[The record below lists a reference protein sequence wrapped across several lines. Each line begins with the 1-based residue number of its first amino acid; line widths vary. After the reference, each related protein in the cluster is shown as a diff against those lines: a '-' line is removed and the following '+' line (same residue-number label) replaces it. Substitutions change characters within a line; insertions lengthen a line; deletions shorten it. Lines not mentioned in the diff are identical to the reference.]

1 MTMRTL
7 LLATLALGLLVG
19 CSAGG
24 AGVTGQ
30 SAPGGTVGLTRD
42 GGPAPAVA
50 EGAPAVGKGVPTTD
64 QSAARPGG
72 IPVPAA
78 LDPTRAL
85 ILTASISM
93 RAGDPWSAADRAQS
107 IASSLG
113 GDVMS
118 LSQSGSGEQ
127 RSASMTLRVPADKFN
142 DALRAL
148 RSLSDVEVLS
158 SSVDS
163 KDVTEQFVD
172 LEARLRAKQAEE
184 TRYLALLARADK
196 IEDILRIDQSLNS
209 VRTQI
214 EQLTGQLNSMKSRT
228 TFSTISLSITPTGVI
243 PLGDPKVYDPS
254 KTIERAVAA
263 LGAMLR
269 VVADLTIWLLIFAWL
284 PLLLLGA
291 AFAAL
296 RYRRQPTGTG
306 PSSPTPGAV

>member
-1 MTMRTL
+1 MKEVTAMRRL
-7 LLATLALGLLVG
+7 FLALLAIGLVSA
-19 CSAGG
+19 CSSA
-24 AGVTGQ
+24 AMPA
-30 SAPGGTVGLTRD
+30 SAPAGSVDRQQ
-42 GGPAPAVA
+42 
-50 EGAPAVGKGVPTTD
+50 GAPLGETAARGVPLTD
-64 QSAARPGG
+64 QTAGKPGSAPQPGG

-93 RAGDPWSAADRAQS
+93 RASDPWAAADRAQA
-107 IASSLG
+107 IATGVG

-127 RSASMTLRVPADKFN
+127 RAASMTLRVPADKFN
-142 DALRAL
+142 DTLRAL
-148 RSLSDVEVLS
+148 RSLSGVEVLS
-158 SSVDS
+158 SNVDS

-196 IEDILRIDQSLNS
+196 IEDILRIDQSLNA

-228 TFSTISLSITPTGVI
+228 TFSTISLSIQPAGAI
-243 PLGDPKVYDPS
+243 PPGDPRVYDPS
-254 KTIERAVAA
+254 KTVERAVAA
-263 LGAMLR
+263 LGLMLR
-269 VVADLTIWLLIFAWL
+269 VAADLAIWLLVLGWL
-284 PLLLLGA
+284 PLLVLGA

-296 RYRRQPTGTG
+296 RSRRQAAAP
-306 PSSPTPGAV
+306 PPTP

>member
-1 MTMRTL
+1 MRKL
-7 LLATLALGLLVG
+7 LLATLALGLLVA
-19 CSAGG
+19 CSAGTAG
-24 AGVTGQ
+24 PSGGGTAGVGAPTIGRDGGQ
-30 SAPGGTVGLTRD
+30 SAEFAKGA
-42 GGPAPAVA
+42 PAPAA
-50 EGAPAVGKGVPTTD
+50 D
-64 QSAARPGG
+64 QAATQPNS

-85 ILTASISM
+85 ILTASIAM
-93 RAGDPWSAADRAQS
+93 RANDPWGAADRAQAVATS
-107 IASSLG
+107 MG

-118 LSQSGSGEQ
+118 LSQSGKGDD
-127 RSASMTLRVPADKFN
+127 RHASLVMRVPAERFN
-142 DALRAL
+142 DALRQL
-148 RSLSDVEVLS
+148 RAMSDVEVLT

-214 EQLTGQLNSMKSRT
+214 EQLTGQLNSMKNRT

-243 PLGDPKVYDPS
+243 PVGDSKVYDPS
-254 KTIERAVAA
+254 KTVERAVAA
-263 LGAMLR
+263 LGVMLR
-269 VVADLTIWLLIFAWL
+269 VVADLAIWLLILGWL

-291 AFAAL
+291 AIAAL
-296 RYRRQPTGTG
+296 RYRRQTPATG

>member
-1 MTMRTL
+1 MRKP
-7 LLATLALGLLVG
+7 LLAILAIGLLAA
-19 CSAGG
+19 CTGG
-24 AGVTGQ
+24 AAAPAAQSGGSAASREGASAMTVQRAAPVADQAAGKPG
-30 SAPGGTVGLTRD
+30 SAP
-42 GGPAPAVA
+42 
-50 EGAPAVGKGVPTTD
+50 E
-64 QSAARPGG
+64 PGG

-85 ILTASISM
+85 ILTASIAM
-93 RAGDPWSAADRAQS
+93 RAPDPWAAADRAQG
-107 IASSLG
+107 IATSLG

-127 RSASMTLRVPADKFN
+127 RSASLTLRVPADKFN

-148 RSLSDVEVLS
+148 RSLADVEVLS
-158 SSVDS
+158 SNVDS

-196 IEDILRIDQSLNS
+196 IEDILRIDQVLNA

-228 TFSTISLSITPTGVI
+228 TFSTISLSITPAGVVL
-243 PLGDPKVYDPS
+243 PGDPRVYDPS
-254 KTIERAVAA
+254 KTVERAVAA
-263 LGAMLR
+263 LGALLR
-269 VVADLTIWLLIFAWL
+269 VAADLAIWLLVLGWL

-296 RYRRQPTGTG
+296 RYRRQTPAAG
-306 PSSPTPGAV
+306 PSSPTPDAI

>member
-1 MTMRTL
+1 MRAL
-7 LLATLALGLLVG
+7 LLATIAIGLLAA
-19 CSAGG
+19 CSG
-24 AGVTGQ
+24 AGAGAIGQ
-30 SAPGGTVGLTRD
+30 SAPGAMGIARD
-42 GGPAPAVA
+42 GGPAPALA
-50 EGAPAVGKGVPTTD
+50 EGAPAGKGVPTTD
-64 QSAARPGG
+64 QNVARPGG

-93 RAGDPWSAADRAQS
+93 RASDPWAAADRAQA
-107 IASSLG
+107 IATGVG

-148 RSLSDVEVLS
+148 RSLSDVDVLS

-196 IEDILRIDQSLNS
+196 IEDILRIDQSLNA
-209 VRTQI
+209 VRMQI

-243 PLGDPKVYDPS
+243 PVGDPRLYDPS
-254 KTIERAVAA
+254 KTVERAVAA
-263 LGAMLR
+263 LGVMLR
-269 VVADLTIWLLIFAWL
+269 VAADLVIWLLVFAWI
-284 PLLLLGA
+284 PLLLVAGV
-291 AFAAL
+291 FAAQ
-296 RYRRQPTGTG
+296 RARRQAT
-306 PSSPTPGAV
+306 PSTPA

>member
-1 MTMRTL
+1 MRKL
-7 LLATLALGLLVG
+7 LLATLAIGLLVA
-19 CSAGG
+19 CSGPG
-24 AGVTGQ
+24 IMSQ
-30 SAPGGTVGLTRD
+30 SAPGGTATIARD
-42 GGPAPAVA
+42 GGPATGIA

-64 QSAARPGG
+64 QGAARPGG

-93 RAGDPWSAADRAQS
+93 RASDPWAAADRAQA
-107 IASSLG
+107 IATGVG

-118 LSQSGSGEQ
+118 LSQSGKAEH
-127 RSASMTLRVPADKFN
+127 RAAAMTLRVPADKFN

-158 SSVDS
+158 SNVDS

-196 IEDILRIDQSLNS
+196 IEDILRIDQSLNA

-214 EQLTGQLNSMKSRT
+214 EQLTGQLNSMKNRT

-243 PLGDPKVYDPS
+243 PVGDPKVYDPS
-254 KTIERAVAA
+254 KTIERAVSA
-263 LGAMLR
+263 LGVMLR
-269 VVADLTIWLLIFAWL
+269 VASDLVIWLLVFAWI
-284 PLLLLGA
+284 PLLVVGGV
-291 AFAAL
+291 FAAQ
-296 RYRRQPTGTG
+296 RVRRQVAAPPPTA
-306 PSSPTPGAV
+306 P

>member
-1 MTMRTL
+1 MRKL
-7 LLATLALGLLVG
+7 LLAMLAIGLLAA
-19 CSAGG
+19 C
-24 AGVTGQ
+24 T
-30 SAPGGTVGLTRD
+30 
-42 GGPAPAVA
+42 GPAATALQSGGSGASREGDSVTTLQR
-50 EGAPAVGKGVPTTD
+50 GAPAGDQTAGKPG
-64 QSAARPGG
+64 SAPQPGG

-85 ILTASISM
+85 ILTASIAM
-93 RAGDPWSAADRAQS
+93 RAPDPWAAADRAQG
-107 IASSLG
+107 IATSLG

-118 LSQSGSGEQ
+118 LSQSGSGDQ
-127 RSASMTLRVPADKFN
+127 RAASMTLRVPADKFN

-148 RSLSDVEVLS
+148 RSLADVEVLS
-158 SSVDS
+158 SNVDS

-196 IEDILRIDQSLNS
+196 IEDILRIDQVLNA

-228 TFSTISLSITPTGVI
+228 TFSTISLSIVPAGVV

-254 KTIERAVAA
+254 KTVERAVAA

-269 VVADLTIWLLIFAWL
+269 VAADLAIWLLVLGWL

-291 AFAAL
+291 VFTAL
-296 RYRRQPTGTG
+296 RYRRQTTATG
-306 PSSPTPGAV
+306 PSSATPGAI

>member
-24 AGVTGQ
+24 AGATGQ
-30 SAPGGTVGLTRD
+30 SAPGGTVGLARD

-78 LDPTRAL
+78 LDPDRAL
-85 ILTASISM
+85 ILTASIAM
-93 RAGDPWSAADRAQS
+93 RAQDPWSAADRAQ
-107 IASSLG
+107 AVATSLG

-118 LSQSGSGEQ
+118 LSQSGSGDQ
-127 RSASMTLRVPADKFN
+127 RHATMTLRVPADRFN
-142 DALRAL
+142 DALRQL
-148 RSLSDVEVLS
+148 RSLSDVEVLQ

-172 LEARLRAKQAEE
+172 LQARLRAKQAEE
-184 TRYLALLARADK
+184 QRYLALLARADK

-228 TFSTISLSITPTGVI
+228 TFSTISVSVTPAGLA
-243 PLGDPKVYDPS
+243 PLTDPKVYDP
-254 KTIERAVAA
+254 TRTVERAIAA
-263 LGAMLR
+263 LGIMFR
-269 VVADLTIWLLIFAWL
+269 VVADLAIWLLVFAWI
-284 PLLLLGA
+284 PLLVLA
-291 AFAAL
+291 AAVAA
-296 RYRRQPTGTG
+296 RRFRRPMIT
-306 PSSPTPGAV
+306 PSA

>member
-1 MTMRTL
+1 M
-7 LLATLALGLLVG
+7 
-19 CSAGG
+19 
-24 AGVTGQ
+24 
-30 SAPGGTVGLTRD
+30 
-42 GGPAPAVA
+42 
-50 EGAPAVGKGVPTTD
+50 
-64 QSAARPGG
+64 
-72 IPVPAA
+72 PAA

-93 RAGDPWSAADRAQS
+93 RASDPWSAADRAQS

-118 LSQSGSGEQ
+118 LSQSGTGEQ

-196 IEDILRIDQSLNS
+196 IEDILRIDQSLNA

-228 TFSTISLSITPTGVI
+228 TFSTISVSVTPAGLA
-243 PLGDPKVYDPS
+243 PLTDPKVYDP
-254 KTIERAVAA
+254 TRTVERAIAA
-263 LGAMLR
+263 LGIMFR
-269 VVADLTIWLLIFAWL
+269 VVADLTIWLLVFGWI
-284 PLLLLGA
+284 PLLVLA
-291 AFAAL
+291 AAVAA
-296 RYRRQPTGTG
+296 RRFRRPMIT
-306 PSSPTPGAV
+306 PSA

>member
-1 MTMRTL
+1 MRKL
-7 LLATLALGLLVG
+7 LLATVAIGLLVA
-19 CSAGG
+19 CSGP
-24 AGVTGQ
+24 GVMSQ
-30 SAPGGTVGLTRD
+30 SAPGGTATIGRD
-42 GGPAPAVA
+42 GGPATGIA
-50 EGAPAVGKGVPTTD
+50 EGAPAAGKGVPTTD
-64 QSAARPGG
+64 QGAAARPGG

-93 RAGDPWSAADRAQS
+93 RAGDPWAAADRAQA
-107 IASSLG
+107 IATGVG

-127 RSASMTLRVPADKFN
+127 RAASMTLRVPADKFN

-148 RSLSDVEVLS
+148 RSLSGVEVLS
-158 SSVDS
+158 SNVDS

-196 IEDILRIDQSLNS
+196 IEDILRIDQSLNA

-214 EQLTGQLNSMKSRT
+214 EQLTGQLNSMKGRT

-243 PLGDPKVYDPS
+243 PVGDPRVYDPS
-254 KTIERAVAA
+254 KTVERAVAA
-263 LGAMLR
+263 LGVMLR
-269 VVADLTIWLLIFAWL
+269 VASDLVIWLVVFAWI
-284 PLLLLGA
+284 PLLLA
-291 AFAAL
+291 AGVLAAQ
-296 RYRRQPTGTG
+296 RARRQAT
-306 PSSPTPGAV
+306 PSTPA